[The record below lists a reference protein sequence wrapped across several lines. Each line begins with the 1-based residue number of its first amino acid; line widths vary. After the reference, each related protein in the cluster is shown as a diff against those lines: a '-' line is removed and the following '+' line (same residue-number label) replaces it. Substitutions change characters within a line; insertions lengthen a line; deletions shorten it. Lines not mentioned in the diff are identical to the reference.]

1 MQFLTAVI
9 LYLTKFIYMLL
20 HENIFHEQIIP
31 TSFSE
36 KKSATYGSFDMN
48 FSKLYVK
55 KMQISNLS
63 KKCMLNFWK

>member
-1 MQFLTAVI
+1 MWKTQFDFDFNQKSNSYKTPVSKFFMTAVI

-36 KKSATYGSFDMN
+36 KKSAN
-48 FSKLYVK
+48 RL
-55 KMQISNLS
+55 I
-63 KKCMLNFWK
+63 